1 MSVKMSMFLEVIA
14 IVTALSLIIA
24 SAIVTPAFALKRYF
38 NCVTEIANKSGK
50 LTLADVNSCYDK
62 EFHSGSHISS
72 SSSSSGSTSHANGK

>member
-1 MSVKMSMFLEVIA
+1 MSAKMSMFLEVIA

-38 NCVTEIANKSGK
+38 NCVTEIANKYGK

-62 EFHSGSHISS
+62 EFHGSSHAGSSVSS
-72 SSSSSGSTSHANGK
+72 SASTSHANGK